1 VLNFILLIPAE
12 SARDYGIV
20 EPGTAINAAVRP
32 PHVPYS
38 ATQACTTIVC
48 SRYSLPIGRA
58 LQRRKTK
65 ESPMRK
71 LLQGASW
78 AAWAL
83 ALCVTAAGAQTSAQA
98 DFPSRPIKMYV
109 PFPPGGGI
117 DVTARIAVEK
127 LSEILGQQIA
137 IINQGG
143 GGGAI
148 ATDAVVR
155 ADPDGYTLLYHS
167 VTGITHAAVTQD
179 LSYDWLRDLAPVSLI
194 ARFAPVMIVSPTLP
208 VKTMADFIAL
218 LKANPGKYS
227 YGSSG
232 TGTAVHLATE
242 LFKQKA
248 QVDIVHV
255 PYRGTVA
262 VLPDL
267 ISGRVVM
274 MIDGVPAETK
284 NIQNG
289 VVRALAVTTA
299 TRSPSIPDVPTMRE
313 VGLDYEVPFWTGLY
327 APIRTPQA
335 IVDKLS
341 AAANQAVHDA
351 GVTKRLGDIGTEGV
365 GSSPAELDAATREQF
380 ALYRRIVRDNPALLS
395 GQ

>member
-1 VLNFILLIPAE
+1 
-12 SARDYGIV
+12 
-20 EPGTAINAAVRP
+20 
-32 PHVPYS
+32 
-38 ATQACTTIVC
+38 
-48 SRYSLPIGRA
+48 
-58 LQRRKTK
+58 
-65 ESPMRK
+65 MRK
-71 LLQGASW
+71 LLQGAAW
-78 AAWAL
+78 AVWAL
-83 ALCVTAAGAQTSAQA
+83 ALCVTAAHAQA
-98 DFPSRPIKMYV
+98 DYPSRPIKMYV
-109 PFPPGGGI
+109 PFPGGGI
-117 DVTARIAVEK
+117 DVTARIAAEK

-208 VKTMADFIAL
+208 VQTMADFIAL

-289 VVRALAVTTA
+289 VVRALEVTTA
-299 TRSPSIPDVPTMRE
+299 TRSPSIPTCRPCAKSAWTTRCRSGPDSMRRSAPRRRSSTSFRPRPTKPCTMPALPS
-313 VGLDYEVPFWTGLY
+313 GWAIS
-327 APIRTPQA
+327 APKRSARLRPSSTRPPAGSSRFIGRSCGTIRRCSAGNNAPPHAVFCTFRPSSA
-335 IVDKLS
+335 IVSSRMMNFWILP
-341 AAANQAVHDA
+341 
-351 GVTKRLGDIGTEGV
+351 VTVIGNASTN
-365 GSSPAELDAATREQF
+365 LT
-380 ALYRRIVRDNPALLS
+380 
-395 GQ
+395 

>member
-1 VLNFILLIPAE
+1 MRSVLRCIFLIPAE

-20 EPGTAINAAVRP
+20 EPAAAIDAAVRL
-32 PHVPYS
+32 PHAPYS
-38 ATQACTTIVC
+38 ARQACTTIVC
-48 SRYSLPIGRA
+48 SRYSLPIDRT
-58 LQRRKTK
+58 LRRRKTK
-65 ESPMRK
+65 ENPMRK
-71 LLQGASW
+71 LLQGAAW

-83 ALCVTAAGAQTSAQA
+83 ALSVTVASAQT

-117 DVTARIAVEK
+117 DVTARIAAEK

-155 ADPDGYTLLYHS
+155 ADPDGYALLYHS
-167 VTGITHAAVTQD
+167 VTGITHAAVTEN

-208 VKTMADFIAL
+208 VQTMADFIAL

-248 QVDIVHV
+248 GVDIVHV

-289 VVRALAVTTA
+289 VVRALAVTTG

-313 VGLDYEVPFWTGLY
+313 VGLNYEVPFWTGLY

-335 IVDKLS
+335 IVDKLT
-341 AAANQAVHDA
+341 AAANQAMHDPA
-351 GVTKRLGDIGTEGV
+351 VTKRLGDIGTEGV

-380 ALYRRIVRDNPALLS
+380 ALYRAIVRDNPALLS

>member
-1 VLNFILLIPAE
+1 
-12 SARDYGIV
+12 
-20 EPGTAINAAVRP
+20 
-32 PHVPYS
+32 
-38 ATQACTTIVC
+38 
-48 SRYSLPIGRA
+48 
-58 LQRRKTK
+58 
-65 ESPMRK
+65 
-71 LLQGASW
+71 
-78 AAWAL
+78 
-83 ALCVTAAGAQTSAQA
+83 
-98 DFPSRPIKMYV
+98 MYV

-117 DVTARIAVEK
+117 DVTARISADK

-155 ADPDGYTLLYHS
+155 GEPDGYTLLYHS
-167 VTGITHAAVTQD
+167 VTGITHAAVTAD
-179 LSYDWLRDLAPVSLI
+179 LTYDWLRDLAPVSLVT
-194 ARFAPVMIVSPTLP
+194 RFAPVMVVSPNLP
-208 VKTMADFIAL
+208 VKDMKDFIAL

-248 QVDIVHV
+248 GVDIVHV
-255 PYRGTVA
+255 PYRGTIA

-267 ISGRVVM
+267 MSGRVAM
-274 MIDGVPAETK
+274 MIDGVPAEAK

-289 VVRALAVTTA
+289 TVKALAVTTA
-299 TRSPSIPDVPTMRE
+299 ERSPALPDVPTMKE
-313 VGLDYEVPFWTGLY
+313 IGLDFEVPFWTAIY
-327 APIRTPQA
+327 APIRTPKPV
-335 IVDKLS
+335 VDKL
-341 AAANQAVHDA
+341 AAAIHQAMHDA
-351 GVTKRLGDIGTEGV
+351 EVTKKLAAIGTEGV

-380 ALYRRIVRDNPALLS
+380 AMYRAIVKDNPALLS

>member
-1 VLNFILLIPAE
+1 MCRF
-12 SARDYGIV
+12 RR
-20 EPGTAINAAVRP
+20 AAASTSPRGSP
-32 PHVPYS
+32 PKS
-38 ATQACTTIVC
+38 F
-48 SRYSLPIGRA
+48 
-58 LQRRKTK
+58 RK
-65 ESPMRK
+65 
-71 LLQGASW
+71 
-78 AAWAL
+78 
-83 ALCVTAAGAQTSAQA
+83 
-98 DFPSRPIKMYV
+98 
-109 PFPPGGGI
+109 
-117 DVTARIAVEK
+117 
-127 LSEILGQQIA
+127 ILGQQIA

-167 VTGITHAAVTQD
+167 VTGITHAAVTED

-248 QVDIVHV
+248 GVDIVHV

-335 IVDKLS
+335 IIDKLA
-341 AAANQAVHDA
+341 AAANQAMHDA
-351 GVTKRLGDIGTEGV
+351 GVIKRLGRHRHRRGR
-365 GSSPAELDAATREQF
+365 LAA
-380 ALYRRIVRDNPALLS
+380 RRARCGHPRAVRALS
-395 GQ
+395 GDRAGQSGAVERAVTALTPSSAPSGRARRWSLRA

>member
-1 VLNFILLIPAE
+1 M
-12 SARDYGIV
+12 
-20 EPGTAINAAVRP
+20 
-32 PHVPYS
+32 PYS

-58 LQRRKTK
+58 LRRRKTK
-65 ESPMRK
+65 ESSMRK
-71 LLQGASW
+71 LLQGAAW
-78 AAWAL
+78 AAWAF
-83 ALCVTAAGAQTSAQA
+83 ALCVTAAHAQA
-98 DFPSRPIKMYV
+98 DYPSRPIKMYV

-117 DVTARIAVEK
+117 DVTARIAAEK

-167 VTGITHAAVTQD
+167 VTGITHAAVTEN

-208 VKTMADFIAL
+208 AKTMADFIAL

-289 VVRALAVTTA
+289 TVRALAVTTA

-335 IVDKLS
+335 IIDKLT
-341 AAANQAVHDA
+341 AAANQAMHDPA
-351 GVTKRLGDIGTEGV
+351 VTKRLGDIGTEGV

-380 ALYRRIVRDNPALLS
+380 ALYRKIVRDNPALLS

>member
-1 VLNFILLIPAE
+1 MRSVLHCIFLLPAE
-12 SARDYGIV
+12 SVRDYGIV
-20 EPGTAINAAVRP
+20 EPGAAIDAAVRL
-32 PHVPYS
+32 PHAPYS
-38 ATQACTTIVC
+38 AAQACTTIVR

-58 LQRRKTK
+58 FRPHRAK

-71 LLQGASW
+71 LLQGAAR
-78 AAWAL
+78 AAWAV
-83 ALCVTAAGAQTSAQA
+83 ALCVTAAHAQA

-117 DVTARIAVEK
+117 DVTARIAAEK

-167 VTGITHAAVTQD
+167 VTGITHAAVTEN

-208 VKTMADFIAL
+208 VQTMADFIAL

-289 VVRALAVTTA
+289 TVRALAVTTA

-327 APIRTPQA
+327 APIRTPLT
-335 IVDKLS
+335 IIDKLT
-341 AAANQAVHDA
+341 AASHQAMRDPA
-351 GVTKRLGDIGTEGV
+351 VTKRLADIGTEGV

-380 ALYRRIVRDNPALLS
+380 ALYRKIVRDNPALLS

>member
-1 VLNFILLIPAE
+1 VLRCIFLIPAE

-20 EPGTAINAAVRP
+20 EPGAAINAAVRP
-32 PHVPYS
+32 PHMPYS

-58 LQRRKTK
+58 LRRRKTK

-71 LLQGASW
+71 LLQGAAW

-83 ALCVTAAGAQTSAQA
+83 ALCVTTASAQA

-117 DVTARIAVEK
+117 DVTARIAAER

-167 VTGITHAAVTQD
+167 VTGITHAAVTEN

-208 VKTMADFIAL
+208 VQTMADFIAL

-248 QVDIVHV
+248 GVDIVHV

-299 TRSPSIPDVPTMRE
+299 TRSPSIPDIPTMRE

-327 APIRTPQA
+327 APVRTPQA
-335 IVDKLS
+335 IIDKLA
-341 AAANQAVHDA
+341 AAANQAMHDA
-351 GVTKRLGDIGTEGV
+351 GVTKRLADIGTEAV
-365 GSSPAELDAATREQF
+365 GSPPAELDAATREQF
-380 ALYRRIVRDNPALLS
+380 ALYRAIARSNPALLS

>member
-1 VLNFILLIPAE
+1 MRSVLRFIFQFRLKAAATMALSDRQRQSTRLCICRMRPIPPRKL
-12 SARDYGIV
+12 ARRMRVQDTRGRPRRCAAKIK
-20 EPGTAINAAVRP
+20 ETA
-32 PHVPYS
+32 
-38 ATQACTTIVC
+38 
-48 SRYSLPIGRA
+48 
-58 LQRRKTK
+58 
-65 ESPMRK
+65 MRK
-71 LLQGASW
+71 LLQGIVSAACILAACGAS
-78 AAWAL
+78 AH
-83 ALCVTAAGAQTSAQA
+83 AQS
-98 DFPSRPIKMYV
+98 DYPSRPIKMYV

-117 DVTARIAVEK
+117 DVTARIAAEK

-167 VTGITHAAVTQD
+167 VTGITHAAVTKD

-194 ARFAPVMIVSPTLP
+194 TRFAPAMIVTPTLP

-248 QVDIVHV
+248 GVDIVHV

-289 VVRALAVTTA
+289 TVRALAVTTS
-299 TRSPSIPDVPTMRE
+299 TRSPSIPDVPTMKE

-327 APIRTPQA
+327 APVHTPKA
-335 IVDKLS
+335 IIDKLA
-341 AAANQAVHDA
+341 AAANQAMHDPS
-351 GVTKRLGDIGTEGV
+351 VTKRLADIGTEGV
-365 GSSPAELDAATREQF
+365 GSTPAELDAATREQF
-380 ALYRRIVRDNPALLS
+380 ALYQKIARDNPALLS

>member
-1 VLNFILLIPAE
+1 
-12 SARDYGIV
+12 
-20 EPGTAINAAVRP
+20 
-32 PHVPYS
+32 
-38 ATQACTTIVC
+38 
-48 SRYSLPIGRA
+48 
-58 LQRRKTK
+58 
-65 ESPMRK
+65 MRK
-71 LLQGASW
+71 LLQGIAW
-78 AAWAL
+78 AAWLL
-83 ALCVTAAGAQTSAQA
+83 AASGAAAHAQS
-98 DFPSRPIKMYV
+98 DYPSRPIKMYV

-117 DVTARIAVEK
+117 DVTARIATEK
-127 LSEILGQQIA
+127 MSQILGQQIA

-167 VTGITHAAVTQD
+167 VTGITHAAVTAD
-179 LSYDWLRDLAPVSLI
+179 LPYDWLRDLAPVSLVT
-194 ARFAPVMIVSPTLP
+194 RFAPVMIVTPTLP

-248 QVDIVHV
+248 GVDIVHV
-255 PYRGTVA
+255 PYRGTIA

-267 ISGRVVM
+267 MSGRVVM
-274 MIDGVPAETK
+274 MIDGVPAEAK

-289 VVRALAVTTA
+289 TVKALAVTTA
-299 TRSPSIPDVPTMRE
+299 ARSPVLPDVPTMKE

-327 APIRTPQA
+327 APIRTPQPV
-335 IVDKLS
+335 IDKLA
-341 AAANQAVHDA
+341 AAANAAMHDPD
-351 GVTKRLGDIGTEGV
+351 VVKRLNAIGTEGV
-365 GSSPAELDAATREQF
+365 GSSPAELDAATRDQF
-380 ALYRRIVRDNPALLS
+380 ALYRKIVRDNPALLS

>member
-1 VLNFILLIPAE
+1 VLSFIVQFRLQALF
-12 SARDYGIV
+12 DYGIV
-20 EPGTAINAAVRP
+20 QHAAAINEAVRP
-32 PHVPYS
+32 PHAAHS
-38 ATQACTTIVC
+38 AAQACATMA
-48 SRYSLPIGRA
+48 RPGYSLPGGRS
-58 LQRRKTK
+58 RRQTK
-65 ESPMRK
+65 VIPMRK
-71 LLQGASW
+71 LLQ
-78 AAWAL
+78 
-83 ALCVTAAGAQTSAQA
+83 VAAGIACILAACGAAAHAQA

-117 DVTARIAVEK
+117 DVTARIAAEK
-127 LSEILGQQIA
+127 LSEILDQQIA

-167 VTGITHAAVTQD
+167 VTGITHAAVTKD

-194 ARFAPVMIVSPTLP
+194 ARFAPVMIVSPSLP
-208 VKTMADFIAL
+208 VQTMVDFIAL

-248 QVDIVHV
+248 GVDIVHV

-289 VVRALAVTTA
+289 VVRALAVTTG
-299 TRSPSIPDVPTMRE
+299 TRSPSIPNVPTMRE

-335 IVDKLS
+335 IIDKLA
-341 AAANQAVHDA
+341 AAANQAMHDA
-351 GVTKRLGDIGTEGV
+351 GVIKRLADIGTEAV
-365 GSSPAELDAATREQF
+365 GSPPVALDAATREQF
-380 ALYRRIVRDNPALLS
+380 ALYRAIVRDNPALLS